1 MQNRTVWALFAAF
14 MFVAST
20 AHAKRKTWTLKLQP
34 ASKVGDV
41 VVHDFEGQK
50 EMNFLKNNS
59 VERSEFMEVSGRIEA
74 TVTEIDEIGRPVKAN
89 VRVIKLK
96 LRTDKKGKYAVG
108 TLVGQTVRVSRLPPK
123 TQVERED
130 GQAIPKTELEALRM
144 FFTTAKRGETDDD
157 IFGPGK
163 PVGVG
168 DTWGLNA
175 EVISKS
181 MGDEIGFETAVED
194 ISGTIKVI
202 KKRKKKR
209 KTYLQV
215 DGTFKIA
222 QFKMTKAAGARGF
235 MDVTLSGEFATD
247 FTLPRT
253 KYMKMTIGIDFPDKV
268 GSMRGQQWMRRN
280 LVSAK

>member
-1 MQNRTVWALFAAF
+1 MKNYSGWALVAAF
-14 MFVAST
+14 MLFANA
-20 AHAKRKTWTLKLQP
+20 AHAEKETWTLKLQH

-59 VERSEFMEVSGRIEA
+59 VERTRFLDVAGRFEA
-74 TVTEIDEIGRPVKAN
+74 TVTEIDALGRPVKAN
-89 VRVIKLK
+89 VRVIRLK
-96 LRTDKKGKYAVG
+96 LRTDKKGKLTKG

-130 GQAIPKTELEALRM
+130 GQAIPKPELDALRM
-144 FFTTAKRGETDDD
+144 FFTTAKRGETNDKL
-157 IFGPGK
+157 FGPGK

-168 DTWGLNA
+168 DTWGINA
-175 EVISKS
+175 ELVSKS
-181 MGDEIGFETAVED
+181 MGVELGFETAVEN
-194 ISGTIKVI
+194 ISGSIKMV
-202 KKRKKKR
+202 KLLKKKR

-215 DGTFKIA
+215 DGKFKIA
-222 QFKMTKAAGARGF
+222 SFKMNKMPGARGF
-235 MDVTLSGEFATD
+235 TEVERSGEFAADYTR
-247 FTLPRT
+247 PQT
-253 KYMKMTIGIDFPDKV
+253 KYMKMTIGIDFPGDG